1 MNQTMKGGPGNAGTA
16 QEGKGDEGGR
26 SQKPLRL
33 NTIVPCAEMITRGNT
48 VGG

>member
-1 MNQTMKGGPGNAGTA
+1 MKGGSGNTGTA
-16 QEGKGDEGGR
+16 QKEGEIEEGVG

-33 NTIVPCAEMITRGNT
+33 NTIVPCAEMVTRGNT